1 VAAVVRGL
9 LALALLTVAA
19 CGEAE
24 APPVSRAKPTA
35 EPMERVLMYDAYPDM
50 QIDAEGS
57 YSAVVTTNLGQ
68 MTFELL
74 PGEEAAGR

>member
-1 VAAVVRGL
+1 
-9 LALALLTVAA
+9 
-19 CGEAE
+19 
-24 APPVSRAKPTA
+24 
-35 EPMERVLMYDAYPDM
+35 MYDAYPDM

-74 PGEEAAGR
+74 LGEAPLAVNNFVVLARNRYYDGVVAHRLIPGFMVQSGRPHGPGHRRAGV